1 MARGSRLAQVA
12 LGSDW
17 VVSGR
22 FDCNGYLISGVG
34 GPHSGLRILQGER
47 PPPPT
52 DHCYAKEHIS

>member
-47 PPPPT
+47 PPL
-52 DHCYAKEHIS
+52 Y